1 MSERVI
7 VFIDYENLRFSA
19 RDQFHRTGRS
29 RTDGH
34 IDPMAIGRLLVQ
46 RRNRDSQLT
55 QVRVYR
61 GRPSPVQQPSAAAAN
76 DAQAAAWAR
85 DPVAQVIRRDL
96 RYPANYPLS
105 AAQEKGVDVALAV
118 DFVRLACEG
127 SYDAGI
133 IVSRDTDLLP
143 ALETVTELGLARV
156 EVAAWRRSSRLN
168 FPGQRLPWC
177 HQLDAGDYEAVR
189 DRTDY
194 LKDRP

>member
-1 MSERVI
+1 
-7 VFIDYENLRFSA
+7 
-19 RDQFHRTGRS
+19 
-29 RTDGH
+29 
-34 IDPMAIGRLLVQ
+34 MALARLLVL
-46 RRNRDSQLT
+46 RRNRESWLS

-85 DPVAQVIRRDL
+85 DPLAHIVRRDL
-96 RYPANYPLS
+96 RYPANYPLA

-127 SYDAGI
+127 AYDAGV

-156 EVAAWRRSSRLN
+156 EVAAWRKSSRLN

-177 HQLDAGDYEAVR
+177 HQLDAGDYVAVR
-189 DRTDY
+189 DSTDY
-194 LKDRP
+194 LKDRA